1 MGVSSHGFKKN
12 DILICIDTKGLENS
26 PIEIFG
32 KYICSYIHQEYHD
45 MIFLEKING
54 VFDASRF
61 MNMKDFRKS
70 KISKILDQ

>member
-32 KYICSYIHQEYHD
+32 KYICSYIPQEKKYHD
-45 MIFLEKING
+45 MIFLEKI
-54 VFDASRF
+54 R
-61 MNMKDFRKS
+61 R
-70 KISKILDQ
+70 